1 MDRQTA
7 AIEAQ
12 RRDEAR
18 LIPESF
24 DYSSLSGLSNELKN
38 KLNSQKPANIAQALK
53 VEGMTP
59 AAISLLLVHL
69 RRGESVRGQV
79 A

>member
-1 MDRQTA
+1 
-7 AIEAQ
+7 

-38 KLNSQKPANIAQALK
+38 KLDTQKPANIAQALK

-69 RRGESVRGQV
+69 RRGEGVRGQV

>member
-1 MDRQTA
+1 MD
-7 AIEAQ
+7 
-12 RRDEAR
+12 
-18 LIPESF
+18 F

-38 KLNSQKPANIAQALK
+38 KLNIQKPANIAQALK

-59 AAISLLLVHL
+59 AAISLLLVYL
-69 RRGESVRGQV
+69 RRDESVRTQV